1 MKRLILSTLAV
12 AGLAFSAPVQA
23 QQTQTLQQ
31 LLSEV
36 QKGRSA
42 DSASAK
48 KREREFTAARDQQS
62 RLLREGRNDLSA
74 EESRAKNLEE
84 TFQSN
89 DRRITA
95 LREEQREK
103 AANLN
108 ELFGVL
114 QQYAGDFRSQLKLSL
129 ISSEYPGRAA
139 KLDQLIAKTAEGS
152 VLPNISEIRNLW
164 ATMLQ
169 EAIES
174 GNTSRFNARVVDG
187 ENTDSQEVVRVGTFA
202 SVSNGKF
209 LEYILPADAEDGQ
222 LVAFAQQPDGSV
234 AAAGSD
240 IATGSAN
247 VDFPVDPLRGQLF
260 KLLGQSPDLLA
271 RVNQGGTIGYII
283 LALGAVAI
291 FVTII
296 KLVYLL
302 IVSGKMKSQ
311 MKATEPRSSNPLGRV
326 LQTYH
331 DNKNVD
337 VETLELKMDEAILKE
352 TPRLE
357 FANGFVKI
365 VSVVAPLLG
374 LFGTVTGMIN
384 TFQAITLF
392 GTGDPKVMA
401 GGISQALVT
410 TVLGLTV
417 AIPTVLLHAFLA
429 GRTKSLVHILEE
441 QAAGIIA
448 VHAEKENARAA

>member
-1 MKRLILSTLAV
+1 MKRIFTSILTATALLS
-12 AGLAFSAPVQA
+12 AGPALA
-23 QQTQTLQQ
+23 QQASPLQK
-31 LLSEV
+31 LLQEV

-42 DSASAK
+42 DSAAAK
-48 KREREFTAARDQQS
+48 KREREFTAARDKQAQ
-62 RLLREGRNDLSA
+62 LLREARNALA
-74 EESRAKNLEE
+74 TEERRAKRLEE
-84 TFQSN
+84 TFQAN
-89 DRRITA
+89 DRKIADLT
-95 LREEQREK
+95 EEQREK
-103 AANLN
+103 LANLN

-114 QQYAGDFRSQLKLSL
+114 QQFAGDFRSQLKLSV
-129 ISSEYPGRAA
+129 ISTEYPGRAA
-139 KLDQLIAKTAEGS
+139 KLNELINKTAEGS

-174 GNTSRFNARVVDG
+174 GTTSSYSAKVVDG
-187 ENTDSQEVVRVGTFA
+187 DLTEAQQITRIGTFGLVA
-202 SVSNGKF
+202 NGKY
-209 LEYILPADAEDGQ
+209 LEFKQVDGADEGQ
-222 LVAFAQQPDGSV
+222 LVAFAQQPDGEV
-234 AAAGSD
+234 AAAATNIANGS
-240 IATGSAN
+240 GN
-247 VDFPVDPLRGQLF
+247 VDFAIDPLRGQLF

-271 RVNQGGTIGYII
+271 RVDQGGAIGYII
-283 LALGAVAI
+283 LTLGAIAI
-291 FVTII
+291 VVTII
-296 KLVYLL
+296 KLIYLVL
-302 IVSGKMKSQ
+302 VGGKMKAQ
-311 MKATEPRSSNPLGRV
+311 MKSTEPRSNNPLGRV

-331 DNKNVD
+331 DNKSVD

-352 TPRLE
+352 TPSLE

-448 VHAEKENARAA
+448 VHAEKENAGA

>member
-1 MKRLILSTLAV
+1 MKKLLVSMVTAAALTVTAP
-12 AGLAFSAPVQA
+12 AFA
-23 QQTQTLQQ
+23 QDAKSLQE
-31 LLSEV
+31 LLTEV

-42 DSASAK
+42 DSAAAK
-48 KREREFTAARDQQS
+48 KREREFRAARDKQAQ
-62 RLLREGRNDLSA
+62 LLREARNALA
-74 EESRAKNLEE
+74 TEERRAKNLEE
-84 TFQSN
+84 TFQAN
-89 DRRITA
+89 DRKIADLT
-95 LREEQREK
+95 EEQREK
-103 AANLN
+103 LANLN

-114 QQYAGDFRSQLKLSL
+114 QQFAGDFRSQLKLSV
-129 ISSEYPGRAA
+129 ISAEFPGRAD
-139 KLDQLIAKTAEGS
+139 KLNELIEKTAEGS

-174 GNTSRFNARVVDG
+174 GATSTFTAKVVDG
-187 ENTDSQEVVRVGTFA
+187 ELTEPEEVTRVGTFG
-202 SVSNGKF
+202 VVGNGKY
-209 LEYILPADAEDGQ
+209 LEYKLPAGADEGQ
-222 LVAFAQQPDGSV
+222 LLAFAQQPDGAI
-234 AAAGSD
+234 AAAATNIANGS
-240 IATGSAN
+240 GN
-247 VDFPVDPLRGQLF
+247 VDFAIDPLRGQLF

-283 LALGAVAI
+283 LALGAIAI
-291 FVTII
+291 IVTII
-296 KLVYLL
+296 KLVYLIL
-302 IVSGKMKSQ
+302 VGGKMKAQ
-311 MKATEPRSSNPLGRV
+311 MKSTEPRSSNPLGRV

-331 DNKNVD
+331 DNKSVD

-352 TPRLE
+352 TPALE

-448 VHAEKENARAA
+448 VHAEKENAGA

>member
-1 MKRLILSTLAV
+1 MKNLILSAIAVATLAV
-12 AGLAFSAPVQA
+12 SSPASA
-23 QQTQTLQQ
+23 QTKSLQQ

-42 DSASAK
+42 DSAAAK
-48 KREREFTAARDQQS
+48 KREAAFRRERSQQAQLLKEARNALATEE
-62 RLLREGRNDLSA
+62 RRA
-74 EESRAKNLEE
+74 ERLEE
-84 TFQSN
+84 TFQAN
-89 DRRITA
+89 DRQIA
-95 LREEQREK
+95 QLREEQREK

-114 QQYAGDFRSQLKLSL
+114 QQFSGDFRSQLRLSL
-129 ISSEYPGRAA
+129 VSAEYPGRAN
-139 KLDQLIAKTAEGS
+139 KLDELIDKTAEGS

-164 ATMLQ
+164 ATMMQ

-174 GNTSRFNARVVDG
+174 GTTTRFNAKVVDG
-187 ENTDSQEVVRVGTFA
+187 DTTETQEVVRIGTFG

-209 LEYILPADAEDGQ
+209 LEYKLAAGADDGQ
-222 LVAFAQQPDGSV
+222 LLAFAQQPDGEI
-234 AAAGSD
+234 AAAANN
-240 IATGSAN
+240 ITTGSGN
-247 VDFPVDPLRGQLF
+247 VTFPVDPLRGQLF
-260 KLLGQSPDLLA
+260 KLLGQSPDLLG
-271 RVNQGGTIGYII
+271 RIKQGGTIGYII
-283 LALGAVAI
+283 LSLGLIAI
-291 FVTII
+291 IVTII
-296 KLVYLL
+296 KLIYLL
-302 IVSGKMKSQ
+302 IVGGKMKSQ
-311 MKATEPRSSNPLGRV
+311 MKATEPRSGNPLGRV

-331 DNKNVD
+331 DNKTVD

-352 TPRLE
+352 TPKLE

-401 GGISQALVT
+401 GGISQALMT
-410 TVLGLTV
+410 TVLGLVV

-448 VHAEKENARAA
+448 VHAEKENARA